1 MQPTNSEV
9 VVAAADY
16 NLTTLAAIKLEYDIQ
31 TTDQD
36 AYLESKIPRVSD
48 AIASYCN
55 RIFAL
60 QTYQDSFRSHFRHWG
75 HIGGRIGSIL
85 FLSQRPLVPGSV
97 SVTRDEELLVEDTDY
112 QVLNGRGEIKLLW
125 ESWGQEIDV
134 VYSAGWVLPG
144 WAISSGSGAPADTLP
159 PVIEDAALMMILSS
173 RQAGRLAW
181 TNRDPFVRGETVEGV
196 GSFQYS
202 QTAIGSSSSSAL
214 GGIAGTAV
222 AEMLAPFVL
231 PIMT

>member
-1 MQPTNSEV
+1 MEPTNSEV

-36 AYLESKIPRVSD
+36 AYLVSQIPRVSD

-60 QTYQDSFRSHFRHWG
+60 QTYRDSFRSHFRHWG
-75 HIGGRIGSIL
+75 HVGGRTGSIL

-97 SVTRDEELLVEDTDY
+97 AVTRDGELLVEETDY
-112 QVLNGRGEIKLLW
+112 QVLNGRGEIKFLW

-134 VYSAGWVLPG
+134 IYSAGWVLPG
-144 WAISSGSGAPADTLP
+144 WSVWSGSGAPADKLP
-159 PVIEDAALMMILSS
+159 PVIENAALMMILSA
-173 RQAGRLAW
+173 RQAKRLAW
-181 TNRDPFVRGETVEGV
+181 TSRDPFIRSETVEGV

-202 QTAIGSSSSSAL
+202 QTAIGGSASGTL
-214 GGIAGTAV
+214 GGIAGTSV
-222 AEMLAPFVL
+222 AEMLGPFVL
-231 PIMT
+231 PIMA